1 MEVSTSILSVKRDN
15 CIQTFY
21 NLETAGTDYFHID
34 VMDGKFV
41 ENNTVDLMT
50 EYSEYLNS
58 ITNIP
63 LDVHL
68 MVEDVMSYVKSFLV
82 FEPRNITVHYESA
95 KDDKEILEWLSFI
108 KENNCK
114 VGISLKPNTE
124 IEKIYNILPYVHTVL
139 VMTVEPGKGGQELIP
154 STIEKIKKLKD
165 YTKKQGLEVD
175 IEADGGINLDNV
187 KSLRMAGCNIIVAGT
202 SIIKSKNYKKMIEK
216 LKNTVNNF

>member
-1 MEVSTSILSVKRDN
+1 MEVSTSILSVKKDN

-34 VMDGKFV
+34 VMDGRFV

-68 MVEDVMSYVKSFLV
+68 MVEDVMSYIKSFLS
-82 FEPRNITVHYESA
+82 FEPRNITVHYEAA
-95 KDDKEILEWLSFI
+95 KNEKELLEWLSFI

-114 VGISLKPNTE
+114 AGISVKPNTPIKE
-124 IEKIYNILPYVHTVL
+124 IYGILPYVHTVL

-154 STIEKIKKLKD
+154 STIERIKTLKEYID
-165 YTKKQGLEVD
+165 TQGLEID
-175 IEADGGINLDNV
+175 IEADGGINLENV
-187 KSLRMAGCNIIVAGT
+187 QSLKEAGCDIIVAGT
-202 SIIKSKNYKKMIEK
+202 SIISSNDFKETISK
-216 LKNTVNNF
+216 LKE

>member
-1 MEVSTSILSVKRDN
+1 MEVSTSILSVKKDN

-34 VMDGKFV
+34 VMDGRFV

-68 MVEDVMSYVKSFLV
+68 MVEDVMSYIKSFLS
-82 FEPRNITVHYESA
+82 FEPRNITVHYEAA
-95 KDDKEILEWLSFI
+95 KNNKELLEWISFI

-114 VGISLKPNTE
+114 VGISVKPNTE
-124 IEKIYNILPYVHTVL
+124 IEKIYDILPYVHTVL

-154 STIEKIKKLKD
+154 STIEKIKKLRE
-165 YTKKQGLEVD
+165 YINKQGLEID

-187 KSLRMAGCNIIVAGT
+187 QSLKDAGCDIIVAGT
-202 SIIKSKNYKKMIEK
+202 SIISS
-216 LKNTVNNF
+216 NNFKETISRLKE

>member
-1 MEVSTSILSVKRDN
+1 MEVSTSILSVKKDN

-34 VMDGKFV
+34 VMDGRFV
-41 ENNTVDLMT
+41 ENNTADLMT

-68 MVEDVMSYVKSFLV
+68 MVEDVMSYIKSFLS
-82 FEPRNITVHYESA
+82 FEPRNITVHYEAA
-95 KDDKEILEWLSFI
+95 KNNKELLEWISFI

-114 VGISLKPNTE
+114 VGISVKPNTE
-124 IEKIYNILPYVHTVL
+124 IEKIYDILPYVHTVL

-154 STIEKIKKLKD
+154 STIEKIKKLRE
-165 YTKKQGLEVD
+165 YINKQGLEID

-187 KSLRMAGCNIIVAGT
+187 QSLKDAGCDIIVAGT
-202 SIIKSKNYKKMIEK
+202 SIISSNNFKETIGK
-216 LKNTVNNF
+216 LKE

>member
-1 MEVSTSILSVKRDN
+1 MEVSTSILSVKKDN

-34 VMDGKFV
+34 VMDGRFV

-68 MVEDVMSYVKSFLV
+68 MVEDVMSYIKSFLS
-82 FEPRNITVHYESA
+82 FEPRNITVHYEAA
-95 KDDKEILEWLSFI
+95 KNEKELLEWLSFI

-114 VGISLKPNTE
+114 AGISVKPNTPIKE
-124 IEKIYNILPYVHTVL
+124 IYGILPYVHTVL

-154 STIEKIKKLKD
+154 STIERIKTLKEYID
-165 YTKKQGLEVD
+165 TQGLEID

-187 KSLRMAGCNIIVAGT
+187 QSLKEAGCDIIVAGT
-202 SIIKSKNYKKMIEK
+202 SIISSNDFKETISK
-216 LKNTVNNF
+216 LKE

>member
-1 MEVSTSILSVKRDN
+1 MEVSTSILSVKKDN

-34 VMDGKFV
+34 VMDGRFV

-68 MVEDVMSYVKSFLV
+68 MVEDVMSYIKSFLS
-82 FEPRNITVHYESA
+82 FEPRNITVHYEAA
-95 KDDKEILEWLSFI
+95 KNEKELLEWLSFI

-114 VGISLKPNTE
+114 AGISVKPNTPIKE
-124 IEKIYNILPYVHTVL
+124 IYGILPYVHTVL

-154 STIEKIKKLKD
+154 STIERIKTLKEYID
-165 YTKKQGLEVD
+165 TQGLEID

-187 KSLRMAGCNIIVAGT
+187 QSLKETGCDIIVAGT
-202 SIIKSKNYKKMIEK
+202 SIISSNDFKETISK
-216 LKNTVNNF
+216 LKE

>member
-1 MEVSTSILSVKRDN
+1 MEVSTSILSVKKDN

-34 VMDGKFV
+34 VMDGRFV

-68 MVEDVMSYVKSFLV
+68 MVEDVMSYIKSFLS
-82 FEPRNITVHYESA
+82 FEPRNITVHYEAA
-95 KDDKEILEWLSFI
+95 KNNKELLEWISFI

-114 VGISLKPNTE
+114 VGISVKPNTE
-124 IEKIYNILPYVHTVL
+124 IEKIYDILPYVHTVL

-154 STIEKIKKLKD
+154 STIEKIKKLRE
-165 YTKKQGLEVD
+165 YIKKQGLEID

-187 KSLRMAGCNIIVAGT
+187 QSLKDAGCDIIVAGT
-202 SIIKSKNYKKMIEK
+202 SIISSNNFKETIGK
-216 LKNTVNNF
+216 LKE

>member
-216 LKNTVNNF
+216 LKNTMNNL

>member
-1 MEVSTSILSVKRDN
+1 MEVSTSILSVKKDN

-50 EYSEYLNS
+50 EYAEYLNS

-68 MVEDVMSYVKSFLV
+68 MVEDVMSYIKSFLI

-95 KDDKEILEWLSFI
+95 KDNKELLEWVTFI

-114 VGISLKPNTE
+114 AGVSIKPNTK
-124 IEKIYNILPYVHTVL
+124 IEKIYEILPFVHTVL

-154 STIEKIKKLKD
+154 STIEKIKQLREYID
-165 YTKKQGLEVD
+165 KQGLEID
-175 IEADGGINLDNV
+175 IEADGGINLDNAQTL
-187 KSLRMAGCNIIVAGT
+187 KEAGCDIVVAGT
-202 SIIKSKNYKKMIEK
+202 SIISS
-216 LKNTVNNF
+216 NNFKETINRLKE

>member
-1 MEVSTSILSVKRDN
+1 M
-15 CIQTFY
+15 
-21 NLETAGTDYFHID
+21 ETAGTDYFHID

-216 LKNTVNNF
+216 LKNT